1 MITLAAIYPVAGLFL
16 LAVGWQVLRDRA
28 NPRRGSS
35 ALFWGLLAVA
45 FLAGDRLD
53 DETLGLLVLTLAL
66 IAGFGGL
73 SASPPQ
79 EVDPQRRAERAT
91 RLGHRLFLPAVAI
104 SLLTLVGALGLRHIQ
119 IGGTP
124 LLPAAQATVIA
135 LGLACI
141 ASFLI
146 ALAVTREPVGGALRG
161 ARGMLEA
168 IGWAALLPMML
179 AVLGGVFAK
188 AGVGELTSELLTG
201 ALPLDSRSVALLAY
215 VLGMAIFTMIMG
227 NAFAAFPVMSIGI
240 ALPVLVGQHGADP
253 APLAAIGMLSG
264 YCGTLLTPMAA
275 NFNIVPA
282 ALLDLKDRN
291 AVIHAQ
297 IPTALVMLGV
307 NTALMYAL
315 AFN

>member
-16 LAVGWQVLRDRA
+16 LACAWQVLRDRA
-28 NPRRGSS
+28 NPRRLSS
-35 ALFWGLLAVA
+35 ALFWGLLAVG

-53 DETLGLLVLTLAL
+53 DETLGLLVLTLAV
-66 IAGFGGL
+66 IAGSGGL
-73 SASPPQ
+73 RASPPQ
-79 EVDPQRRAERAT
+79 EVDPQRRDERAM

-104 SLLTLVGALGLRHIQ
+104 SLLTLAGALGLGHVE

-124 LLPAAQATVIA
+124 LLPPAQATVIA

-201 ALPLDSRSVALLAY
+201 ALPLESRSVALLAY
-215 VLGMAIFTMIMG
+215 ALGMAIFTMIMG

-240 ALPVLVGQHGADP
+240 ALPVLVAQHGADP

-282 ALLDLKDRN
+282 ALLGLRDQH
-291 AVIHAQ
+291 AVIRAQ
-297 IPTALVMLGV
+297 IGTALPLFACNLVLLFLF
-307 NTALMYAL
+307 T
-315 AFN
+315 